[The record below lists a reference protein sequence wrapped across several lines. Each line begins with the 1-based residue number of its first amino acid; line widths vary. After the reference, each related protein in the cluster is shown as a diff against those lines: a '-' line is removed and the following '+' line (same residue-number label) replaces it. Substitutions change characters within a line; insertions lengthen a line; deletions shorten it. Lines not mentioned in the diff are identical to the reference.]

1 MSKSM
6 ILAAAAA
13 LAFLAVPS
21 SASANQCIPEGG
33 SGRLVCPFVYFAG
46 PQTTHLLTETIT
58 TTTVKKPKFK
68 WHWHKPKPPTNSF
81 KYGGSKFG
89 GAKFGGSKFGGAK
102 FGGAKFGGA
111 KFGGPGFGG
120 SKFAGAKFGA
130 PKFGAPKFGA
140 PQFGGAKFGGPGFG
154 GSKFAGAKF
163 GGAKFGG
170 GFNKGF
176 GPKGMSVPR
185 GGKGGYGGHKFGGH
199 HKGKTTTQTQTKQ
212 HSTNGRKGPS
222 GLTAYALSATW
233 CSAGSLVLNALII
246 NATENRELTRSEA
259 GQTVAGCWL
268 PIIGPLLVDA
278 YYKANP
284 QWAQ

>member
-1 MSKSM
+1 MTKSM

-13 LAFLAVPS
+13 LAFLAAPS
-21 SASANQCIPEGG
+21 KASANQCIPEGG
-33 SGRLVCPFVYFAG
+33 NGRLICPFVYFTG
-46 PQTTHLLTETIT
+46 PQTTHILTETV
-58 TTTVKKPKFK
+58 TVKKPKFK
-68 WHWHKPKPPTNSF
+68 WHWKKPPTNTF

-89 GAKFGGSKFGGAK
+89 GSKFGGPKFGGS
-102 FGGAKFGGA
+102 
-111 KFGGPGFGG
+111 
-120 SKFAGAKFGA
+120 KFGA

-140 PQFGGAKFGGPGFG
+140 PKFGAPKFG
-154 GSKFAGAKF
+154 GAKF

-170 GFNKGF
+170 LNKGF
-176 GPKGMSVPR
+176 SPKGMSVPR
-185 GGKGGYGGHKFGGH
+185 GGEGGYGGHKFGKH
-199 HKGKTTTQTQTKQ
+199 HKVKTQTR
-212 HSTNGRKGPS
+212 HHETNGRKGPS
-222 GLTAYALSATW
+222 GLASYALSATF